1 MKLTL
6 QIQLLPVKQQTA
18 QLKSTMERFNTACS
32 WIAEQAFE
40 MKTANKITL
49 QQHFYYDLREHFGLS
64 AQMAAICI
72 RHVGGTYSR
81 DKSLLPVFR
90 PNAAMPYDS
99 RILSFKGVDRV
110 SILTLEGRIIVPF
123 VIGNYQRERFS
134 LAKGECDIVRRK
146 DGKWFLL
153 VSVDVPEGTQIAPTE
168 FIGVDFGVVNLAT
181 DNDGAVYANTET
193 EKVRQKLN
201 KVRRS
206 LGRKAGKVKREGSRP
221 KNIKRK
227 LKALSGKERRFKA
240 NENHRI
246 SKMIVEKATDTKR
259 GIGLEDLTGIRERT
273 RFRKAQR
280 DKMSKWS
287 FAELRGFIEY
297 KAKLAGIPV
306 IPVDPRNTSR
316 TCPKCG
322 HIDEGN
328 RTARGLFLR
337 RACGHFDHADI
348 VGATNIACAA
358 KVAWREVAE
367 KRLTAAA

>member
-6 QIQLLPVKQQTA
+6 QIQLLPDNQQA
-18 QLKSTMERFNTACS
+18 DKLKSTMARFNQACS
-32 WIAEQAFE
+32 WLAERAFE
-40 MKTANKITL
+40 LKTANKISL
-49 QQHFYYDLREHFGLS
+49 QQLFYYELRERFDLS
-64 AQMAAICI
+64 AQMASICI

-81 DKSLLPVFR
+81 DKNILPVFR
-90 PNAAMPYDS
+90 PDAAMPYDS
-99 RILSFKGVDRV
+99 RILSFKGIDRV
-110 SILTLEGRIIVPF
+110 SILTLEGRLIFPF
-123 VIGNYQRERFS
+123 VMGKYQRERFS
-134 LAKGECDIVRRK
+134 MAKGECDLVRCK

-153 VSVDVPEGTQIAPTE
+153 VTVEAPERTEIAPTE

-181 DNDGAVYANTET
+181 DNDGDVYTNTET
-193 EKVRQKLN
+193 EKVRQKRN
-201 KVRRS
+201 KIRGS
-206 LGRKAGKVKREGSRP
+206 LGRKAGKVKREGARP

-246 SKMIVEKATDTKR
+246 SKRIVEKATDTKR
-259 GIGLEDLTGIRERT
+259 GIGLEDLAGIRQRT
-273 RFRKAQR
+273 RFRKSQR

-297 KAKLAGIPV
+297 KAKLAGVPV
-306 IPVDPRNTSR
+306 IPVNPRNTSR

-328 RTARGLFLR
+328 RLTRGMFLCR
-337 RACGHFDHADI
+337 SCGYFDHADV

-367 KRLTAAA
+367 KRLKAAA